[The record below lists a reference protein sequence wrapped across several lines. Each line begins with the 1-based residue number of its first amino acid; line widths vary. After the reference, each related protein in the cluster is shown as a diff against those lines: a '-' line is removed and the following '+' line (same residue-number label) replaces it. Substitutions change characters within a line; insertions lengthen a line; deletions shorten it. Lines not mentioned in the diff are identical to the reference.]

1 MPGIPSGLSGIF
13 FDAMKSLFT
22 KQYTWSCLVLFILGG
37 TFLSGCKSTDI
48 VVPLK
53 VQPRTDVR
61 AAFDSFINVHYDKNR
76 TLGGWPTTCDAV
88 ETTLKLWYEQV
99 QVRQHIVDGT
109 PSDLADFFSQ
119 LPGPEQCD
127 ISVVYLGSIQDV
139 DGNWEFVNGTTA
151 KLTDVLASAHL
162 PQHPCRIVILDT
174 CHAATVGGD
183 ENWTRHFAAVT
194 LLASGR
200 MEKTYQFEPSALAP
214 IDVEK
219 HYPKAWGWAQ
229 TYLRPDWKK
238 QISYLGLMWMET
250 TANIAVPPADT
261 TSWRCFFEQCRNRG
275 ATFRQV
281 IGRRWGSQLQC
292 LTGSPEPPCLTNSG
306 LP

>member
-22 KQYTWSCLVLFILGG
+22 KQSIWIYQILFVLGS
-37 TFLSGCKSTDI
+37 TFLSGCRSTDI

-53 VQPRTDVR
+53 VQPRTGLRV
-61 AAFDSFINVHYDKNR
+61 AFDSFINVHYDKNR

-88 ETTLKLWYEQV
+88 EATLKLWYEQV

-109 PSDLADFFSQ
+109 PSDLAAFFSQ

-151 KLTDVLASAHL
+151 KLTDMLASAYL
-162 PQHPCRIVILDT
+162 PKHPCRIVILDT
-174 CHAATVGGD
+174 CHAATVGSD
-183 ENWTRHFAAVT
+183 ENWTRYFAAVT
-194 LLASGR
+194 LLAAGR

-229 TYLRPDWKK
+229 AYLPPDWKK

-250 TANIAVPPADT
+250 AANTLSPPGNGVE
-261 TSWRCFFEQCRNRG
+261 WKQFFDHCSSHAQ
-275 ATFRQV
+275 AFRQTF
-281 IGRRWGSQLQC
+281 GRRWGSRIQT
-292 LTGSPEPPCLTNSG
+292 LTS